1 MKKWLKR
8 LIVGLVVIACVLALA
23 ANFLLTKEFLVEE
36 MEDSINSRV
45 QIGSFDVSLFS
56 IPAKITLQDVILAER
71 DNNVKRK
78 VPYAERAPL
87 TEGAL
92 ECKEVSFE
100 VSLWELL
107 SREIHVERFVLDGLH
122 ARVKLYED
130 GTNSLDT
137 LFEEVA
143 KEDEPKKKSKSFNAR
158 EKDEFV
164 TQLKSI
170 SISNVSFDLTIEG
183 TGVFLRG
190 MDYSVELEDIKIDPN
205 ALELVNQAQ
214 LKLAGNLQIY
224 DSASKSVKYGEI
236 GLSGNADAQL
246 FDPMTG
252 DIDPDV
258 TLDLDIADSSYLS
271 TEIPYIEKVWGFG
284 SKLEKF
290 GVNFGSLPKKASF
303 GRSRKIAGSYKRGR
317 VDVAKDLSIVLQDW
331 EVAVNARSWLN
342 SGNEQHEFYIDMS
355 ASQKSSQ
362 SLVGHIDSLLKNVP
376 KEIRGGMAENI
387 KKEWLVNGKLTLS
400 LQTKGVL
407 SKPKIKMLTKLP
419 DVDDLIKDYAKKGA
433 VDFLFKQFGGKR

>member
-8 LIVGLVVIACVLALA
+8 LIVGLVVIACVLAFS

-45 QIGSFDVSLFS
+45 QIGSFDVSLFT
-56 IPAKITLQDVILAER
+56 IPAKITLQDVIVAER

-87 TEGAL
+87 TKGDL

-107 SREIHVERFVLDGLH
+107 SKKIYVDRFVLDGLH
-122 ARVKLYED
+122 ARVKLHKD
-130 GTNSLDT
+130 GTNSLDP
-137 LFEEVA
+137 LFEEA
-143 KEDEPKKKSKSFNAR
+143 TEEDVLAEESKSFNAR
-158 EKDEFV
+158 ENDEFV

-170 SISNVSFDLTIEG
+170 SISNVSFDITIEE
-183 TGVFLRG
+183 TGVFLQG
-190 MDYSVELEDIKIDPN
+190 ENYSVDLEDIKIDPN

-214 LKLAGNLQIY
+214 LKLAGNLHIY
-224 DSASKSVKYGEI
+224 DSVSKTVSYGEI
-236 GLSGNADAQL
+236 GLSGNAEAQL
-246 FDPMTG
+246 FDPSTG
-252 DIDPDV
+252 EIDPDV
-258 TLDLDIADSSYLS
+258 TLDLDISESSYLS
-271 TEIPYIEKVWGFG
+271 TKVPYIEKVWGFG
-284 SKLEKF
+284 AKLEKY
-290 GVNFGSLPKKASF
+290 GVNFGSLPDKASF

-317 VDVAKDLSIVLQDW
+317 VDVAKDISLVINDW
-331 EVAVNARSWLN
+331 EVAVNEPSWLN
-342 SGNEQHEFYIDMS
+342 SASEQHAFFIDIS

-376 KEIRGGMAENI
+376 KEIRGEISENI
-387 KKEWLVNGKLTLS
+387 KKEWLVDGKLTLS
-400 LQTKGVL
+400 LQTEGVL
-407 SKPKIKMLTKLP
+407 SKPTIKMLTKLP

-433 VDFLFKQFGGKR
+433 MDFLFKQFGR